1 MEYGNVQRGIIG
13 VEGGELNSNASKELG
28 IAETQGFYISNVT
41 KNSGASKSG
50 LTKGDIIVKLDSQPI
65 STFADLSGYIN
76 TKRPQD
82 VVQVTFVRNGKTLVK
97 PVTLSKNEFVSA
109 EYKGIQLEDISAADK
124 KKFNVDYGVKIKDLN
139 NERLNQYADDLKGGI
154 ILNIGN
160 IKADN
165 VETVSKI
172 ISNIGENQSIQ
183 IEMIT
188 RNGQA
193 IRLII

>member
-1 MEYGNVQRGIIG
+1 MKHTLRSFFSIYLVLSVTLAQAQETTTKPI
-13 VEGGELNSNASKELG
+13 KEKSTTVSPEADQK
-28 IAETQGFYISNVT
+28 ISETSM
-41 KNSGASKSG
+41 
-50 LTKGDIIVKLDSQPI
+50 P
-65 STFADLSGYIN
+65 
-76 TKRPQD
+76 
-82 VVQVTFVRNGKTLVK
+82 LVK
-97 PVTLSKNEFVSA
+97 IEPVAKTNDSIPAKTDRYGIRVGVDLYKLTRA
-109 EYKGIQLEDISAADK
+109 LYDKKYKGIELEDISTADK
-124 KKFNVDYGVKIKDLN
+124 KRFNIDYGVKIKDLN

-188 RNGQA
+188 RNGQV

>member
-1 MEYGNVQRGIIG
+1 MSEII
-13 VEGGELNSNASKELG
+13 A
-28 IAETQGFYISNVT
+28 Q
-41 KNSGASKSG
+41 
-50 LTKGDIIVKLDSQPI
+50 
-65 STFADLSGYIN
+65 
-76 TKRPQD
+76 
-82 VVQVTFVRNGKTLVK
+82 
-97 PVTLSKNEFVSA
+97 
-109 EYKGIQLEDISAADK
+109 
-124 KKFNVDYGVKIKDLN
+124 IKDLN

-188 RNGQA
+188 RNGQV

>member
-1 MEYGNVQRGIIG
+1 MIATIKRNWKEIKRLMILSQKSHYDWFTYSQKISNGLSNNLLTKRGCGNVI
-13 VEGGELNSNASKELG
+13 
-28 IAETQGFYISNVT
+28 F
-41 KNSGASKSG
+41 
-50 LTKGDIIVKLDSQPI
+50 
-65 STFADLSGYIN
+65 
-76 TKRPQD
+76 
-82 VVQVTFVRNGKTLVK
+82 FV
-97 PVTLSKNEFVSA
+97 
-109 EYKGIQLEDISAADK
+109 
-124 KKFNVDYGVKIKDLN
+124 
-139 NERLNQYADDLKGGI
+139 ERLNQYADDLKGGI